1 LTERGD
7 FRWLFIHRFDTSLT
21 LRELLRRN
29 KNFRFISWALALS
42 LFGDWVGLL
51 AIFSLLGGGNPAT
64 EFSILLVL
72 KQLPIILFSSI
83 GGKLA
88 DTYSRR
94 KLMIASDIV
103 RSLLVAT
110 LILNQSTVWIYTV
123 VFLQSTFSSV
133 FEPARGAIIPRLV
146 PGDSLGKANGVGAFI
161 WSSMLIL
168 GSSLGGVI
176 LEGVGVIGCIL
187 IDSISYLFSGFFV
200 SKLNDNEF
208 YPLPEKN
215 DAQAVKINSP
225 RLLTIISIKGVY
237 GFGAAMYLIL
247 AVLGAEKFTM
257 GSSGTLGISVLY
269 SCRGLGALMGPILS
283 LRLFGDKNHQ
293 RIILLG
299 LLVMGLGYFGISV
312 SDSLVLVGLA
322 TVMAHMGGSTLWVY
336 STTLLQREASDEIR
350 GRATGAELSGFFF
363 SSTISQIVFGAL
375 MGGVIIAP
383 ETAAFSCALI
393 WWGAAL
399 GYVWLF
405 RRYLR

>member
-1 LTERGD
+1 MRE
-7 FRWLFIHRFDTSLT
+7 I
-21 LRELLRRN
+21 LRNNR
-29 KNFRFISWALALS
+29 NFRFLSGALALS

-51 AIFSLLGGGNPAT
+51 AIFSLLGQGSAAT

-72 KQLPIILFSSI
+72 KQLPIILFSSY

-94 KLMIASDIV
+94 KLMIFSDIV

-133 FEPARGAIIPRLV
+133 FEPARGAILPRLV
-146 PGDSLGKANGVGAFI
+146 PSESLGKANGVGAFI

-176 LEGVGVIGCIL
+176 LEIVGVIGCIL
-187 IDSISYLFSGFFV
+187 IDCLSYIFSGYLV
-200 SKLNDNEF
+200 SKLNDKEF

-215 DAQAVKINSP
+215 ESQAVKINSP

-257 GSSGTLGISVLY
+257 GDSGTLGISVLY
-269 SCRGLGALMGPILS
+269 SCRGLGALMGPFLS

-293 RIILLG
+293 TIILAG
-299 LLVMGLGYFGISV
+299 FVVMGLGYFGISI
-312 SDSLVLVGLA
+312 SDSLILVGIA

-336 STTLLQREASDEIR
+336 STTLLQREASDQIR
-350 GRATGAELSGFFF
+350 GRATGLELSGFFF

-375 MGGVIIAP
+375 MGGMILAP
-383 ETAAFSCALI
+383 EISAFSCALI

-399 GYVWLF
+399 GYLWLF